1 MVKGA
6 DSVCT
11 DTGEERYPCPDVC
24 STTVIEAGMA
34 AGIPLSL
41 VCPLSGVCET
51 AWLYA
56 AAEQENGK
64 EDGPDCLNI
73 PAGRNQSG
81 HTLQDSEV
89 QLVNTLI
96 EVVEVDFNILS
107 AYPGR

>member
-6 DSVCT
+6 DSVCI

-64 EDGPDCLNI
+64 EDGPDCTAISAAKSDSIVLRYTAPRPPFAALKI
-73 PAGRNQSG
+73 GRASCR
-81 HTLQDSEV
+81 ERV
-89 QLVNTLI
+89 
-96 EVVEVDFNILS
+96 
-107 AYPGR
+107 